1 MPWWPTLKKRASPQR
16 LLRIILAC
24 RNTGRSGKQEN
35 QCIKESSFCMKAPC
49 FKALYRRQASG
60 TFCEIAA
67 KTQRFFSLF
76 FALAPQPKRRG
87 AFVFWLIYA
96 TPGVDPAEYRGQTM
110 AAPLAG
116 RQVCLSRA
124 KPPRISRPKNKKKRK
139 AKQSSGLTKKQ
150 G

>member
-35 QCIKESSFCMKAPC
+35 QCLKESSFCMKAPC

-76 FALAPQPKRRG
+76 FALAPHPKAAAQIKRT
-87 AFVFWLIYA
+87 FVFWLIYA

-124 KPPRISRPKNKKKRK
+124 KPPRISRPKNKKKE
-139 AKQSSGLTKKQ
+139 KQSKVPG
-150 G
+150 